1 MSFVPFVATPP
12 DVVKKML
19 ELANV
24 NSQDVLYDLGS
35 GDGRILITAIKE
47 FGVKKAVG
55 VELREDLAKNTIEE
69 VKRQYFEDKIEVI
82 NNDFHK
88 VMITGA
94 DVITLFLTTAAN
106 ERLKPK
112 FEKELKNGT
121 RIISHDYE
129 IVGWKPAKSENLGQ
143 HTLYLYVMRK

>member
-12 DVVKKML
+12 DVVKRML

-24 NSQDVLYDLGS
+24 NFQDVLYDLGS

-47 FGVKKAVG
+47 FNAKKAVG
-55 VELREDLAKNTIEE
+55 IELRDDLAKNTMEE
-69 VKRQYFEDKIEVI
+69 IKKQAFEDKIVVI
-82 NNDFHK
+82 KDDFHK
-88 VMITGA
+88 IPISDA

-112 FEKELKNGT
+112 LERELKSGT
-121 RIISHDYE
+121 RIVSHDYE
-129 IVGWKPAKSENLGQ
+129 IVGWKPNKSENLGQ
-143 HTLYLYVMRK
+143 HTIYLYIFRR